1 MAELP
6 TRPIELTLNPVNLMA
21 SMDLWREAIESEIDP
36 RPEVRPHMLQ
46 HRRSLLENMERV
58 ARDWDMVFSAMSAHG
73 EAARELAK
81 LRVRVAGQREWAI
94 RNLRQLNTLQ
104 DTQRG

>member
-6 TRPIELTLNPVNLMA
+6 TRPFEVTLDPVNLMA
-21 SMDLWREAIESEIDP
+21 SMDLWKEAIDSEIDP

-58 ARDWDMVFSAMSAHG
+58 ARDWDMVFRAMTADG
-73 EAARELAK
+73 DAARELSK
-81 LRVRVAGQREWAI
+81 LRTRLAGQREWAI
-94 RNLRQLNTLQ
+94 RNLRQLNDLQ
-104 DTQRG
+104 DVQKG